1 MLNNARNSQYPSHR
15 WRLSDVLHFTQETP
29 EALPA
34 INAVLES
41 SIGPW
46 NLSDRP
52 YQLSVNAYRYSESD
66 WIDHQL
72 YGLLDQNNT
81 PLAILFFHDD
91 ASELPGDESCLQIHG
106 LYVHSDY
113 RHQGLGQQLVDQ
125 AIVLTK
131 SRQLDALFVK
141 AHESAV
147 PFLRSLNFKTFPS
160 LTRSATTLT
169 DSYAQSYSDRY
180 RIDAAP
186 RQSTVA
192 SSR

>member
-81 PLAILFFHDD
+81 PLAIFF
-91 ASELPGDESCLQIHG
+91 SMMM
-106 LYVHSDY
+106 
-113 RHQGLGQQLVDQ
+113 HQSFRVMRVVSRFM
-125 AIVLTK
+125 AFMFIRTIVIK
-131 SRQLDALFVK
+131 VSGNNWSIK
-141 AHESAV
+141 
-147 PFLRSLNFKTFPS
+147 
-160 LTRSATTLT
+160 
-169 DSYAQSYSDRY
+169 QSY
-180 RIDAAP
+180 
-186 RQSTVA
+186 
-192 SSR
+192 